1 MAGANEPLLD
11 VQRIHTYYGLSHA
24 LHDVSLTVN
33 AGEAVALLGRNGAG
47 KTTTLKTIAGIL
59 QPRPGRIRFRGDD
72 ITGLAPHEI
81 VRRGI
86 AWIPEERRVF
96 PTLTVY
102 ENLKISRIAVDGGRT
117 LEPFLERVFT
127 LFPRLRERINHKGK
141 QLSGGEQ
148 QMLTIARG
156 LGCEPKLLLID
167 EPTEGLMPELVR
179 AIADTLIKIQ
189 KDGVAILLV
198 EQNTK
203 LALEIT
209 QRTYLVEKG
218 GITYEGRSADL
229 AKDYQTRLRY
239 LGV

>member
-1 MAGANEPLLD
+1 MACKHGIIYANYPQHILD
-11 VQRIHTYYGLSHA
+11 FKGKMCKYFFTA
-24 LHDVSLTVN
+24 NLTPFQI
-33 AGEAVALLGRNGAG
+33 A
-47 KTTTLKTIAGIL
+47 KSAGIFATKQGWGKRWHML
-59 QPRPGRIRFRGDD
+59 GDNYSWPQMVLRGYEKVAKEVGADW
-72 ITGLAPHEI
+72 TGVTWAP
-81 VRRGI
+81 
-86 AWIPEERRVF
+86 F
-96 PTLTVY
+96 PTQDY
-102 ENLKISRIAVDGGRT
+102 SA
-117 LEPFLERVFT
+117 
-127 LFPRLRERINHKGK
+127 
-141 QLSGGEQ
+141 Q
-148 QMLTIARG
+148 
-156 LGCEPKLLLID
+156 ID